1 MTRDDMNRDEEWE
14 DIVRR
19 LGGTEQQAQSKPA
32 SEDNEP
38 QPSEGFVS
46 QSLPQAGPRDYTLA
60 EEEIEDFE
68 PPEPNPFATGN
79 PRTILSWSV
88 VIGSV
93 ILWILA
99 ALGGWQLPWWLSV
112 ITLLGFFGGG
122 LSLFFLLPKTW
133 AHRGPSDDDDYGNG
147 AKV

>member
-19 LGGTEQQAQSKPA
+19 LGGTEQQAQSKLA

-38 QPSEGFVS
+38 QLSEGFVS

-60 EEEIEDFE
+60 EEEIEDFQ